1 MCVHVCD
8 PSTDLQLKE
17 RGQRKE
23 RLRVEEAT
31 EKPVTLSDSRRMR
44 LTVDRKH
51 GGRNRNLSAWSEVGS
66 GMGGR
71 RPECC

>member
-44 LTVDRKH
+44 LTDRGQK
-51 GGRNRNLSAWSEVGS
+51 AWRE
-66 GMGGR
+66 
-71 RPECC
+71 E